1 MPIGKANLDTTINML
16 TALTQR
22 QETVRNLASQLH
34 AATIWRSPDGRLAV
48 DIPDAEKAELEAFIK
63 AYLDESEAL
72 IAAVRAML
80 GASE

>member
-1 MPIGKANLDTTINML
+1 MPIGKANLETIINML

-22 QETVRNLASQLH
+22 QETVRHLASQLH

-48 DIPDAEKAELEAFIK
+48 DIPDAEKVELEVFIK